1 MIPTSGHTGRV
12 VVVDFHRLKWRSVD
26 VTWLEQAETRRRQSE
41 KNSRKKPRANYL
53 LGKQRTVTSVDN
65 LLNALGL

>member
-41 KNSRKKPRANYL
+41 KTAEKSRARIISLENSEQSLQWITY
-53 LGKQRTVTSVDN
+53 
-65 LLNALGL
+65 